1 VIVGA
6 DLGFVIVHHL
16 VRIFIVI
23 TCAPLAVRFMSWLE

>member
-16 VRIFIVI
+16 VRIFLVI
-23 TCAPLAVRFMSWLE
+23 TCAPLAMRFMNRLH